1 MGYSGASLAE
11 IARRAQVSKGVVL
24 YYFDGKDDLLQHV
37 VLDVYTRA
45 GSAIETRLSVA
56 PTASAKVAG
65 YVEAN
70 LQFVRTHTAEVRA
83 VVEIVTNAPRPDGGR
98 KFAPKDKDRVL
109 AYFEELLPDGQSSG
123 EFGSF
128 ATLPLDLVP
137 IASVGLL
144 IMMLVLMNEAVKR
157 HGRRAKRDTSGI

>member
-1 MGYSGASLAE
+1 MSTLVQDQPLKHGYPWRLQLVPRWPATW
-11 IARRAQVSKGVVL
+11 RRICNL
-24 YYFDGKDDLLQHV
+24 F
-37 VLDVYTRA
+37 
-45 GSAIETRLSVA
+45 A
-56 PTASAKVAG
+56 PTPLRS
-65 YVEAN
+65 
-70 LQFVRTHTAEVRA
+70 A

-137 IASVGLL
+137 IAGVGLL

>member
-70 LQFVRTHTAEVRA
+70 LQFVRTHTAEVRRCRNRDKCPA
-83 VVEIVTNAPRPDGGR
+83 ARWWSEICPEG
-98 KFAPKDKDRVL
+98 
-109 AYFEELLPDGQSSG
+109 
-123 EFGSF
+123 
-128 ATLPLDLVP
+128 
-137 IASVGLL
+137 
-144 IMMLVLMNEAVKR
+144 
-157 HGRRAKRDTSGI
+157 